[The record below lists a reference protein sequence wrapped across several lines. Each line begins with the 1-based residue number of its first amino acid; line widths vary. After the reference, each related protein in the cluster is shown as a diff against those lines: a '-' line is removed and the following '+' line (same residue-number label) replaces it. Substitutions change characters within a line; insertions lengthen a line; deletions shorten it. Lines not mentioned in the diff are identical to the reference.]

1 MTHGSNYDLNSPLV
15 CEGIIGD
22 GCGGGRLF
30 IVENETLFAYD
41 PQTKKSITLLDSV
54 LKAKKVTKDACIII
68 IECES
73 KNRKFDLSDMKEI

>member
-1 MTHGSNYDLNSPLV
+1 MIVGSNYDLNSPLV

-41 PQTKKSITLLDSV
+41 PQTKDAITLLESV
-54 LKAKKVTKDACIII
+54 LNAKKVTKDACIVT
-68 IECES
+68 IECET
-73 KNRKFDLSDMKEI
+73 KNIKFDLSAMKEI

>member
-1 MTHGSNYDLNSPLV
+1 MTHGFDLNSPLV

-41 PQTKKSITLLDSV
+41 PQTKESITLLEPV
-54 LKAKKVTKDACIII
+54 INAKKISKSACIIT

-73 KNRKFDLSDMKEI
+73 RNRKFDLSDMKEI

>member
-1 MTHGSNYDLNSPLV
+1 MTHGFDLDSPLV

-41 PQTKKSITLLDSV
+41 PQTKESITLLESV
-54 LKAKKVTKDACIII
+54 LNAKKITKKACVVT
-68 IECES
+68 IECKS
-73 KNRKFDLSDMKEI
+73 QNRKFDLSNMKEI

>member
-1 MTHGSNYDLNSPLV
+1 MDGFDLKSSLV

-41 PQTKKSITLLDSV
+41 PMTKEKFILLEELSSVQSISKS
-54 LKAKKVTKDACIII
+54 ACIISI
-68 IECES
+68 VLKDE
-73 KNRKFDLSDMKEI
+73 NLAFDLSKLALI